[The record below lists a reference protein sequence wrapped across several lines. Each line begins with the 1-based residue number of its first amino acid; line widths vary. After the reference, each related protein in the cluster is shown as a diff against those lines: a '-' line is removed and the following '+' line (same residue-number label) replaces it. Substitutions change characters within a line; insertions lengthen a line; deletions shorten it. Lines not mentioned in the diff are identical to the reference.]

1 MHITWYNCN
10 IFDNLWQK
18 TIAVHNTPDLFELRD
33 GKLSQNCRCFLL
45 HFFFRPDLWMWCEC
59 LIYFY
64 LAFFNSLSF
73 SVFFSIF
80 SNDNIFAIRCKWQMW
95 KSCLCFFLALIFCA
109 FLVKFGLHPFLYPF
123 GLGPNSIA
131 GEKDVQSELSGS
143 LGRERVAEPWLC
155 SPAIPLSSP
164 SLGSFCSLINL
175 FFAVSL
181 IFFLHFSPLRAWSQ
195 ARDLYIFLKNRL
207 EVQLQGRLY
216 L

>member
-1 MHITWYNCN
+1 MADVKIMS
-10 IFDNLWQK
+10 
-18 TIAVHNTPDLFELRD
+18 VLF
-33 GKLSQNCRCFLL
+33 S
-45 HFFFRPDLWMWCEC
+45 
-59 LIYFY
+59 Y
-64 LAFFNSLSF
+64 
-73 SVFFSIF
+73 
-80 SNDNIFAIRCKWQMW
+80 
-95 KSCLCFFLALIFCA
+95 ALIFCV

-143 LGRERVAEPWLC
+143 LGRERVAEPRLC
-155 SPAIPLSSP
+155 SPVIPLSSP

-181 IFFLHFSPLRAWSQ
+181 IFLHFFPLRAWSQ